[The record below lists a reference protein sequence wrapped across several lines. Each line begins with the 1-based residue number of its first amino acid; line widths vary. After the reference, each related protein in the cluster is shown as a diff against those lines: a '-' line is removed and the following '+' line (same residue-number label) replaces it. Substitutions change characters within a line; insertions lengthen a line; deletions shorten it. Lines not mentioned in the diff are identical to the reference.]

1 MRLNKFLASCGAASR
16 RGADELIASGRV
28 RINSIVVTELGKM
41 VETDNDTVTLDGKK
55 VEPVSKMTYI
65 MLYKP
70 KGCITSLRDEK
81 GRKTVYDYLDVEV
94 PHLVPVGRLDY
105 DTEGLLL
112 LTNDGELVNRLAHPS
127 GEVPKSYLVRAEGEF
142 PEHILAK
149 LRKGVEIDGV
159 KTKRSKV
166 KLLEQGEKEA
176 KLLVTI
182 TEGRNRQ
189 VRRMFEAVERNVV
202 FLKRVAIGDLRLGG
216 LARGAWRY
224 LREEEVEYL
233 KRFSRSGGVKRAA

>member
-1 MRLNKFLASCGAASR
+1 MKVRLNKFLASCGAASR
-16 RGADELIASGRV
+16 RGADELISSGRV
-28 RINSIVVTELGKM
+28 RVNSIVVTELGKM

-149 LRKGVEIDGV
+149 LRKGEEIDGV
-159 KTKRSKV
+159 KTKRIKV
-166 KLLEQGEKEA
+166 KLWEQGEKEA
-176 KLLVTI
+176 KPLVTI

-233 KRFSRSGGVKRAA
+233 KRF

>member
-1 MRLNKFLASCGAASR
+1 MEVRLNKYIASSGTASR
-16 RGADELIASGRV
+16 RGADELILAGRV
-28 RINSIVVTELGKM
+28 KVNGKVVQTPGSS
-41 VETDNDTVTLDGKK
+41 VETSNDTVTVDGKK
-55 VEPVSKMTYI
+55 FVPVSKFTFI

-70 KGCITSLRDEK
+70 KGCITSVSDDK
-81 GRKTVYDYLDVEV
+81 GRKTVYDYIDAEV

-127 GEVPKSYLVRAEGEF
+127 GEVPKTYLVRAEGQF
-142 PEHILAK
+142 PEHLLAK

-159 KTKRSKV
+159 LTKRSKV
-166 KLLEQGEKEA
+166 KLLEQGDTEA
-176 KLLVTI
+176 KLSVTI

-189 VRRMFEAVERNVV
+189 IRRMFEAVERNVV

-216 LARGAWRY
+216 LSRGGWRY
-224 LREEEVEYL
+224 LRDEEVEYL
-233 KRFSRSGGVKRAA
+233 KKL

>member
-28 RINSIVVTELGKM
+28 RVNSIVVTELGKM

-55 VEPVSKMTYI
+55 VEPASKMTYI

-233 KRFSRSGGVKRAA
+233 KRF

>member
-1 MRLNKFLASCGAASR
+1 M
-16 RGADELIASGRV
+16 
-28 RINSIVVTELGKM
+28 
-41 VETDNDTVTLDGKK
+41 
-55 VEPVSKMTYI
+55 
-65 MLYKP
+65 
-70 KGCITSLRDEK
+70 
-81 GRKTVYDYLDVEV
+81 
-94 PHLVPVGRLDY
+94 
-105 DTEGLLL
+105 
-112 LTNDGELVNRLAHPS
+112 
-127 GEVPKSYLVRAEGEF
+127 RAEGEF

-233 KRFSRSGGVKRAA
+233 KRF

>member
-1 MRLNKFLASCGAASR
+1 MKVRLNKFLASCGAASS

-28 RINSIVVTELGKM
+28 RVNSIVVTELGKM

-166 KLLEQGEKEA
+166 KLLEQGEEEA

-233 KRFSRSGGVKRAA
+233 KRF

>member
-16 RGADELIASGRV
+16 RGADELISSGRV
-28 RINSIVVTELGKM
+28 RVNSIVVTELGKM

-127 GEVPKSYLVRAEGEF
+127 GEVSKSYLVRAEGEF

-233 KRFSRSGGVKRAA
+233 KRF

>member
-1 MRLNKFLASCGAASR
+1 MKVRLNKFLASCGAASR
-16 RGADELIASGRV
+16 RGADELISSGRV

-233 KRFSRSGGVKRAA
+233 KRF

>member
-28 RINSIVVTELGKM
+28 RVNSIVVTELGKM

-166 KLLEQGEKEA
+166 KLLEQGEKQA

-233 KRFSRSGGVKRAA
+233 KRF

>member
-1 MRLNKFLASCGAASR
+1 MKVNGK
-16 RGADELIASGRV
+16 
-28 RINSIVVTELGKM
+28 VVTALGGSI
-41 VETDNDTVTLDGKK
+41 ETSNDTVTVDGIKI
-55 VEPVSKMTYI
+55 VPVSKFTYI

-70 KGCITSLRDEK
+70 KGCITSAHDEK
-81 GRKTVYDYLDVEV
+81 GRKTVYDYIDVQV

-112 LTNDGELVNRLAHPS
+112 MTNDGELVNRLAHPS
-127 GEVPKSYLVRAEGEF
+127 GEVPKTYLVRAEGQF

-159 KTKRSKV
+159 FTKRSKV

-176 KLLVTI
+176 KLTITI

-202 FLKRVAIGDLRLGG
+202 FLKRVAIGELKLGG
-216 LARGAWRY
+216 LARGGWRY
-224 LREEEVEYL
+224 LHDDEVEYL
-233 KRFSRSGGVKRAA
+233 KNL

>member
-81 GRKTVYDYLDVEV
+81 GRKTVYDYLDLEV

-233 KRFSRSGGVKRAA
+233 KRF

>member
-28 RINSIVVTELGKM
+28 RVNSIVVTELGKM

-81 GRKTVYDYLDVEV
+81 GRKTVYDYLDLEV

-233 KRFSRSGGVKRAA
+233 KRF

>member
-1 MRLNKFLASCGAASR
+1 MKVNGK
-16 RGADELIASGRV
+16 
-28 RINSIVVTELGKM
+28 VVTALGGSI
-41 VETDNDTVTLDGKK
+41 ETSNDTVTVDGIKI
-55 VEPVSKMTYI
+55 VPVSKFTYI

-70 KGCITSLRDEK
+70 KGCITSAHDEK
-81 GRKTVYDYLDVEV
+81 GRKTVYDYIDVQV

-112 LTNDGELVNRLAHPS
+112 MTNDGELVNRLAHPS
-127 GEVPKSYLVRAEGEF
+127 GEVPKTYLVRVEGQF

-159 KTKRSKV
+159 LTKRSKV

-176 KLLVTI
+176 KLTITI

-202 FLKRVAIGDLRLGG
+202 FLKRVAIGELKLGG
-216 LARGAWRY
+216 LARGGWRY
-224 LREEEVEYL
+224 LHEDEVEYL
-233 KRFSRSGGVKRAA
+233 KNL

>member
-1 MRLNKFLASCGAASR
+1 MRLNKYLASCGAASR
-16 RGADELIASGRV
+16 RGADELIRSGRV
-28 RINSIVVTELGKM
+28 KVNAAVVTEPGAR

-55 VEPVSKMTYI
+55 VTPVSKMTYI

-70 KGCITSLRDEK
+70 KGCITSVRDDK

-112 LTNDGELVNRLAHPS
+112 LTNDGELANRLTHPS
-127 GEVPKSYLVRAEGEF
+127 GEVPKTYLVRAEGQF

-166 KLLEQGEKEA
+166 KLLEQDEKEG

-189 VRRMFEAVERNVV
+189 IRRMFEAVERNVV
-202 FLKRVAIGDLRLGG
+202 F
-216 LARGAWRY
+216 
-224 LREEEVEYL
+224 
-233 KRFSRSGGVKRAA
+233 

>member
-16 RGADELIASGRV
+16 RGADELISSGRV
-28 RINSIVVTELGKM
+28 RVNSIVVTELGKM

-94 PHLVPVGRLDY
+94 PHLVPVVRLDY

-233 KRFSRSGGVKRAA
+233 KRF

>member
-16 RGADELIASGRV
+16 RGADELISSGRV
-28 RINSIVVTELGKM
+28 RVNSIVVTELGKM

-70 KGCITSLRDEK
+70 KGCITSLHDEK

-233 KRFSRSGGVKRAA
+233 KRF

>member
-28 RINSIVVTELGKM
+28 RVNSIVVTELGKM

-233 KRFSRSGGVKRAA
+233 KRL

>member
-1 MRLNKFLASCGAASR
+1 MKVNGK
-16 RGADELIASGRV
+16 
-28 RINSIVVTELGKM
+28 VVTALGGSI
-41 VETDNDTVTLDGKK
+41 ETSNDTVTVDGIKI
-55 VEPVSKMTYI
+55 VPVSKFTYI

-70 KGCITSLRDEK
+70 KGCITSAHDEK
-81 GRKTVYDYLDVEV
+81 GRKTVYDYIDVQV

-112 LTNDGELVNRLAHPS
+112 MTNDGELVNRLAHPS
-127 GEVPKSYLVRAEGEF
+127 GEVPKTYLVRAEGQF

-159 KTKRSKV
+159 LTKRSKV

-176 KLLVTI
+176 KLTITI

-202 FLKRVAIGDLRLGG
+202 FLKRVAIGELKLGG
-216 LARGAWRY
+216 LARGGWRY
-224 LREEEVEYL
+224 LHEDEVEYL
-233 KRFSRSGGVKRAA
+233 KNL

>member
-1 MRLNKFLASCGAASR
+1 MRLNKYLASCGAASR
-16 RGADELIASGRV
+16 RGADELIRSGRV
-28 RINSIVVTELGKM
+28 KVNAAVVTEPGAR

-55 VEPVSKMTYI
+55 VTPVSKMTYI

-70 KGCITSLRDEK
+70 KGCITSVRDDK

-112 LTNDGELVNRLAHPS
+112 LTNDGELANRLTHPS
-127 GEVPKSYLVRAEGEF
+127 GEVPKTYLVRAEGQF

-166 KLLEQGEKEA
+166 KLLEQDEKEG

-189 VRRMFEAVERNVV
+189 IRRMFEAVERNVV
-202 FLKRVAIGDLRLGG
+202 FLKRMAIGELRLGG
-216 LARGAWRY
+216 LARGKWRY
-224 LREEEVEYL
+224 LRDEEVEYL
-233 KRFSRSGGVKRAA
+233 KRL

>member
-1 MRLNKFLASCGAASR
+1 MRLNKYLASCGAASR
-16 RGADELIASGRV
+16 RGADELIRSGRV
-28 RINSIVVTELGKM
+28 KVNAAVVTEPGAR

-55 VEPVSKMTYI
+55 VTPVSKMTYI

-70 KGCITSLRDEK
+70 KGCITSVRDDK

-112 LTNDGELVNRLAHPS
+112 LTNDGELANRLTHPS
-127 GEVPKSYLVRAEGEF
+127 GEVPKTYLVRAEGQF

-149 LRKGVEIDGV
+149 LRKGVEIDGA

-166 KLLEQGEKEA
+166 KLLEQDEKEG

-189 VRRMFEAVERNVV
+189 IRRMFEAVERNVV
-202 FLKRVAIGDLRLGG
+202 FLKRMAIGELRLGG
-216 LARGAWRY
+216 LARGKWRY
-224 LREEEVEYL
+224 LRDEEVEYL
-233 KRFSRSGGVKRAA
+233 KRL

>member
-16 RGADELIASGRV
+16 RGADELISSGRV
-28 RINSIVVTELGKM
+28 RVNSIIVTELGKM

-233 KRFSRSGGVKRAA
+233 KRF

>member
-28 RINSIVVTELGKM
+28 RVNSIVVTELGKM
-41 VETDNDTVTLDGKK
+41 VETNNDTVTLDGKK

-233 KRFSRSGGVKRAA
+233 KRF

>member
-1 MRLNKFLASCGAASR
+1 MKVRLNKFLASCGAASR

-28 RINSIVVTELGKM
+28 RVNSIIVTELGKM

-233 KRFSRSGGVKRAA
+233 KRF

>member
-1 MRLNKFLASCGAASR
+1 MRLNKYLASCGAASR
-16 RGADELIASGRV
+16 RGADELIRSGRV
-28 RINSIVVTELGKM
+28 KVNAAVVTEPGAR

-55 VEPVSKMTYI
+55 VTPVSKMTYI

-70 KGCITSLRDEK
+70 KGCITSVRDDK

-105 DTEGLLL
+105 DTEGLLI
-112 LTNDGELVNRLAHPS
+112 LTNDGELANRLTHPS
-127 GEVPKSYLVRAEGEF
+127 GEVPKTYLVRAEGQF

-149 LRKGVEIDGV
+149 LRKGVEIDGI

-166 KLLEQGEKEA
+166 KLLEQDEKEG

-189 VRRMFEAVERNVV
+189 IRRMFEAVERNVV
-202 FLKRVAIGDLRLGG
+202 FLKRMAIGELRLGG
-216 LARGAWRY
+216 LARGKWRY
-224 LREEEVEYL
+224 LRDEEVEYL
-233 KRFSRSGGVKRAA
+233 KRL

>member
-1 MRLNKFLASCGAASR
+1 MKVNGK
-16 RGADELIASGRV
+16 
-28 RINSIVVTELGKM
+28 VVTALGGSI
-41 VETDNDTVTLDGKK
+41 ETSNDTVTVDGIKI
-55 VEPVSKMTYI
+55 VPVSKFSYI

-70 KGCITSLRDEK
+70 KGCITSAHDEK
-81 GRKTVYDYLDVEV
+81 GRKTVYDYIDVQV

-112 LTNDGELVNRLAHPS
+112 MTNDGELVNRLAHPS
-127 GEVPKSYLVRAEGEF
+127 GEVPKTYLVRAEGQF

-159 KTKRSKV
+159 LTKRSKV

-176 KLLVTI
+176 KLTITI

-202 FLKRVAIGDLRLGG
+202 FLKRVAIGELKLGG
-216 LARGAWRY
+216 LARGGWRY
-224 LREEEVEYL
+224 LHDDEVEYL
-233 KRFSRSGGVKRAA
+233 KNL

>member
-1 MRLNKFLASCGAASR
+1 MKVRLNKFLASCGAASR
-16 RGADELIASGRV
+16 RGADELISSGRV
-28 RINSIVVTELGKM
+28 RVNSIVVTELGKM

-233 KRFSRSGGVKRAA
+233 KRF

>member
-28 RINSIVVTELGKM
+28 RVNSIVVTELGKM

-233 KRFSRSGGVKRAA
+233 TRF

>member
-1 MRLNKFLASCGAASR
+1 MEVRLNKYLASCGAASR
-16 RGADELIASGRV
+16 RGADELIRSGRV
-28 RINSIVVTELGKM
+28 KVNAAVVTEPGAR

-55 VEPVSKMTYI
+55 VTPVSKMTYI

-70 KGCITSLRDEK
+70 KGCITSVRDDK

-112 LTNDGELVNRLAHPS
+112 LTNDGELANRLTHPS
-127 GEVPKSYLVRAEGEF
+127 GEVPKTYLVRAEGQF

-166 KLLEQGEKEA
+166 KLLEQDEKEG

-189 VRRMFEAVERNVV
+189 IRRMFEAVGRNVV
-202 FLKRVAIGDLRLGG
+202 FLKRMAIGELRLGG
-216 LARGAWRY
+216 LARGKWRY
-224 LREEEVEYL
+224 LRDEEVEYL
-233 KRFSRSGGVKRAA
+233 KRL